1 MKPRYFRAAALGFPN
16 GEDAPP
22 VLVAHGEYALAQ
34 MIVDAARR
42 FGVPVVEEDAL
53 SDSLSHVEVGEEIPS
68 DLFEAAA
75 AILAEVGA
83 LSSPAGEGVSQKRE
97 E

>member
-16 GEDAPP
+16 GEAAPP
-22 VLVAHGEYALAQ
+22 AIVAQGEYALAD

-42 FGVPVVEEDAL
+42 FGVPIVEEEAL

-68 DLFEAAA
+68 ELFEAAA
-75 AILAEVGA
+75 TILAEVGA
-83 LSSPAGEGVSQKRE
+83 ISSFRKDRG
-97 E
+97 